1 MTIVLLYTLLYLL
14 DKILHGVIC
23 KSNSIAKDF
32 KFFTLLR
39 FALPT
44 MVMMIFMS
52 LYSIVDG
59 IFISRLLGTNAL
71 SAANIVYPVI
81 SIVFAVGI
89 MLSTGGSA
97 LIAKKLGEGKDR
109 EAREDFSF
117 LTLISFLFGIA
128 ILLIGNI
135 FIEPIVR
142 ALGSTDALL
151 PYCVDYLSVS
161 LLLAPAAM
169 LQMMFQTFFVTAGK
183 PLIGLMLTISGGV
196 ANMILDYLF
205 MGPFNMG
212 ISGAALATGIGEL
225 IPAVIG
231 LFYFL
236 FTRHSLYLTKPVVR
250 FQVLKESCFN
260 GSSEMVTNLSTAVVT
275 YLFNITMLKFLGEPG
290 VAAITIVL
298 YGQFLFNALYMGFSM
313 GVAPVISYNHGSQNL
328 PLLKRIFKICI
339 GFISISSI
347 LITIMA
353 LVSSPVIVEIFTPIG
368 SATYDIAKTGFFLF
382 SINYIFAGINIY
394 SSSMFTAFSDGK
406 VSALISFVRTFVLI
420 VLNIL
425 LLPYLIGV
433 NGVWLAVPAA
443 EFMTLFLSVYLFYK
457 KRDVYHYL

>member
-1 MTIVLLYTLLYLL
+1 M
-14 DKILHGVIC
+14 
-23 KSNSIAKDF
+23 SNSIAKDF
-32 KFFTLLR
+32 KFFSLLR

-97 LIAKKLGEGKDR
+97 LIAKKLGEGKER

-117 LTLISFLFGIA
+117 LTLVSFLFGIA

-169 LQMMFQTFFVTAGK
+169 LQMMFQTFFVTARK

>member
-1 MTIVLLYTLLYLL
+1 M
-14 DKILHGVIC
+14 
-23 KSNSIAKDF
+23 SNSIAKDF
-32 KFFTLLR
+32 KFFSLLR

-97 LIAKKLGEGKDR
+97 LIAKKLGEGKER

-117 LTLISFLFGIA
+117 LTLVSFLFGIA

-236 FTRHSLYLTKPVVR
+236 FTCHSLYLTKPVVR

-368 SATYDIAKTGFFLF
+368 SATYDIAKTGFFYQLH
-382 SINYIFAGINIY
+382 ICRNKYLLILYVYCIFRRKGICADFFCSYFCFNCTQYSASPISYWSKRSMACSTGSRIY
-394 SSSMFTAFSDGK
+394 DS
-406 VSALISFVRTFVLI
+406 VSFCLFVLQEKRC
-420 VLNIL
+420 
-425 LLPYLIGV
+425 LP
-433 NGVWLAVPAA
+433 
-443 EFMTLFLSVYLFYK
+443 LSLKNTRRF
-457 KRDVYHYL
+457 H

>member
-1 MTIVLLYTLLYLL
+1 M
-14 DKILHGVIC
+14 
-23 KSNSIAKDF
+23 SNSIAKDF
-32 KFFTLLR
+32 KFFSLLR

-109 EAREDFSF
+109 EAQEDFSF

-128 ILLIGNI
+128 ILLVGNI

>member
-1 MTIVLLYTLLYLL
+1 M
-14 DKILHGVIC
+14 
-23 KSNSIAKDF
+23 SNSIAKDF
-32 KFFTLLR
+32 KFFSLLR

-97 LIAKKLGEGKDR
+97 LIAKKLGEGKER

-117 LTLISFLFGIA
+117 LTLVSFLFGIA

-151 PYCVDYLSVS
+151 PYCVNYLSVS

-347 LITIMA
+347 LITVMA

-443 EFMTLFLSVYLFYK
+443 EFMTLFLSVYFFYK
-457 KRDVYHYL
+457 KRNVYHYI

>member
-1 MTIVLLYTLLYLL
+1 M
-14 DKILHGVIC
+14 
-23 KSNSIAKDF
+23 SNSIAKDF
-32 KFFTLLR
+32 KFFSLLR

-97 LIAKKLGEGKDR
+97 LIAKKLGEGKER

-117 LTLISFLFGIA
+117 LTLVSFLFGIA

-236 FTRHSLYLTKPVVR
+236 FTRHSLYLIKPVVR

>member
-1 MTIVLLYTLLYLL
+1 M
-14 DKILHGVIC
+14 
-23 KSNSIAKDF
+23 SNSIAKDF
-32 KFFTLLR
+32 KFFSLLR

-117 LTLISFLFGIA
+117 LTLVSFLFGIA

>member
-1 MTIVLLYTLLYLL
+1 M
-14 DKILHGVIC
+14 
-23 KSNSIAKDF
+23 SNSIAKDF
-32 KFFTLLR
+32 KFFSLLR

-97 LIAKKLGEGKDR
+97 LIAKKLGEGKER

-117 LTLISFLFGIA
+117 LTLVSFLFGIA

-275 YLFNITMLKFLGEPG
+275 YLFNITMLKFLGELG

>member
-1 MTIVLLYTLLYLL
+1 M
-14 DKILHGVIC
+14 
-23 KSNSIAKDF
+23 SNSIAKDF
-32 KFFTLLR
+32 KFFSLLR

-97 LIAKKLGEGKDR
+97 LIAKKLGEGKEK

-117 LTLISFLFGIA
+117 LTLVSFLFGIA

-151 PYCVDYLSVS
+151 PYCVNYLSVS

-183 PLIGLMLTISGGV
+183 PLIGLILTISGGV

-328 PLLKRIFKICI
+328 TLLKRIFKICI

-347 LITIMA
+347 LITVMA

-420 VLNIL
+420 VLDIL

-443 EFMTLFLSVYLFYK
+443 EFMTLFLSVYFFYK
-457 KRDVYHYL
+457 KRKVYHYI

>member
-1 MTIVLLYTLLYLL
+1 M
-14 DKILHGVIC
+14 
-23 KSNSIAKDF
+23 SNSIAKNF
-32 KFFTLLR
+32 KFFSLLR

-97 LIAKKLGEGKDR
+97 LIAKKLGEGKER

-117 LTLISFLFGIA
+117 LTLVSFLFGIA

>member
-1 MTIVLLYTLLYLL
+1 M
-14 DKILHGVIC
+14 
-23 KSNSIAKDF
+23 SNSIAKDF
-32 KFFTLLR
+32 KFFSLLR

-128 ILLIGNI
+128 ILLVGNI

-433 NGVWLAVPAA
+433 NGVWLSVPAA

>member
-1 MTIVLLYTLLYLL
+1 M
-14 DKILHGVIC
+14 
-23 KSNSIAKDF
+23 SNSIAKDF
-32 KFFTLLR
+32 KFFSLLR

-117 LTLISFLFGIA
+117 LTLVSFLFGIA

-368 SATYDIAKTGFFLF
+368 SATYHIAKTGFFLF

>member
-1 MTIVLLYTLLYLL
+1 M
-14 DKILHGVIC
+14 
-23 KSNSIAKDF
+23 SNSIAKDF
-32 KFFTLLR
+32 KFFSLLR

-97 LIAKKLGEGKDR
+97 LIAKKLGEGKEK

-183 PLIGLMLTISGGV
+183 PLIGLILTISGGV

-347 LITIMA
+347 LITVMA

-420 VLNIL
+420 VLDIL

-443 EFMTLFLSVYLFYK
+443 EFMTLFLSVYFFYK
-457 KRDVYHYL
+457 KRKVYHYI

>member
-1 MTIVLLYTLLYLL
+1 M
-14 DKILHGVIC
+14 
-23 KSNSIAKDF
+23 SNSIAKDF
-32 KFFTLLR
+32 KFFSLLR

-97 LIAKKLGEGKDR
+97 LIAKKLGEGKER
-109 EAREDFSF
+109 EAREYFSF
-117 LTLISFLFGIA
+117 LTLVSFLFGIA

>member
-1 MTIVLLYTLLYLL
+1 M
-14 DKILHGVIC
+14 
-23 KSNSIAKDF
+23 SNSIAKDF
-32 KFFTLLR
+32 KFFSLLR

-97 LIAKKLGEGKDR
+97 LIAKKLGEGKER

-117 LTLISFLFGIA
+117 LTLVSFLFGIA

-169 LQMMFQTFFVTAGK
+169 LQMIFQTFFVTAGK

>member
-1 MTIVLLYTLLYLL
+1 M
-14 DKILHGVIC
+14 
-23 KSNSIAKDF
+23 SNSIAKNF
-32 KFFTLLR
+32 KFFSLLR

-97 LIAKKLGEGKDR
+97 LITKKLGEGKDR
-109 EAREDFSF
+109 EAQEDFSF

-128 ILLIGNI
+128 ILLVGNI

-420 VLNIL
+420 VLDIL

-443 EFMTLFLSVYLFYK
+443 EFMTLFLSVYFFYK
-457 KRDVYHYL
+457 KRKVYHYI

>member
-1 MTIVLLYTLLYLL
+1 M
-14 DKILHGVIC
+14 
-23 KSNSIAKDF
+23 SNSIAKDF
-32 KFFTLLR
+32 KFFSLLR

-97 LIAKKLGEGKDR
+97 LIAKKLGEGKER
-109 EAREDFSF
+109 KAREDFSF
-117 LTLISFLFGIA
+117 LTLVSFLFGIA

>member
-1 MTIVLLYTLLYLL
+1 M
-14 DKILHGVIC
+14 
-23 KSNSIAKDF
+23 SNSIAKDF
-32 KFFTLLR
+32 KFFSLLR

-97 LIAKKLGEGKDR
+97 LIAKKLGEGKER

-117 LTLISFLFGIA
+117 LTLVSFLFGIA

-212 ISGAALATGIGEL
+212 ISGAALAMGIGEL

>member
-1 MTIVLLYTLLYLL
+1 M
-14 DKILHGVIC
+14 
-23 KSNSIAKDF
+23 SNSIAKDF
-32 KFFTLLR
+32 KFFSLLR

-97 LIAKKLGEGKDR
+97 LIAKKLGKGKER

-117 LTLISFLFGIA
+117 LTLVSFLFGIA

>member
-1 MTIVLLYTLLYLL
+1 M
-14 DKILHGVIC
+14 
-23 KSNSIAKDF
+23 SNSIAKDF
-32 KFFTLLR
+32 KFFSLLR

-97 LIAKKLGEGKDR
+97 LIAKKLGEGKER

-117 LTLISFLFGIA
+117 LTLVSFLFGIA

-394 SSSMFTAFSDGK
+394 SSSMFTGFSDGK

-420 VLNIL
+420 VLNII
-425 LLPYLIGV
+425 LLPYLMGV
-433 NGVWLAVPAA
+433 NGVWLAVPVA

>member
-1 MTIVLLYTLLYLL
+1 M
-14 DKILHGVIC
+14 
-23 KSNSIAKDF
+23 SNSIAKDF
-32 KFFTLLR
+32 KFFSLLR

-117 LTLISFLFGIA
+117 LTLVSFLFGIA

-225 IPAVIG
+225 IPDVIG

>member
-1 MTIVLLYTLLYLL
+1 M
-14 DKILHGVIC
+14 
-23 KSNSIAKDF
+23 SNSIAKDF
-32 KFFTLLR
+32 KFFSLLR

-97 LIAKKLGEGKDR
+97 LIAKKLGEGKER

-117 LTLISFLFGIA
+117 LTLVSFLFGIA

-290 VAAITIVL
+290 VVAITIVL

>member
-1 MTIVLLYTLLYLL
+1 M
-14 DKILHGVIC
+14 
-23 KSNSIAKDF
+23 SNSIAKDF
-32 KFFTLLR
+32 KFFSLLR

-97 LIAKKLGEGKDR
+97 LIAKKLGEGKER

-117 LTLISFLFGIA
+117 LTLVSFLFGIA

-313 GVAPVISYNHGSQNL
+313 GVAPIISYNHGSQNL

>member
-1 MTIVLLYTLLYLL
+1 M
-14 DKILHGVIC
+14 
-23 KSNSIAKDF
+23 SNSIAKDF
-32 KFFTLLR
+32 KFFSLLR

-97 LIAKKLGEGKDR
+97 LIAKKLGEGKER

-117 LTLISFLFGIA
+117 LTLVSFLFGIA

-382 SINYIFAGINIY
+382 SINYTFAGINIY